1 MVEVTTVEQL
11 VDRLKKGKYKQSTE
25 ILAESKFR
33 PYAYHVSLL
42 NLFSV
47 AKAAGDDDDTRR
59 AGVPDQ
65 ANLKVLEL
73 AYRRIDL
80 EDAVS
85 ACVRAMECAGRV
97 GWGKY
102 VVTAPTIFARDE
114 GTLAALNSGDEDAV
128 ATEVERAVPGCA
140 AR

>member
-47 AKAAGDDDDTRR
+47 AKAAGDDDDIV
-59 AGVPDQ
+59 AGHQKMSLKCPVCVVVLIYFSA
-65 ANLKVLEL
+65 AN
-73 AYRRIDL
+73 
-80 EDAVS
+80 
-85 ACVRAMECAGRV
+85 G
-97 GWGKY
+97 
-102 VVTAPTIFARDE
+102 
-114 GTLAALNSGDEDAV
+114 
-128 ATEVERAVPGCA
+128 
-140 AR
+140 